1 MGETIEP
8 GDTDR
13 LFDENQNP
21 QPEEPLDQSWNI
33 PELNPW
39 ILLALAGLAYYV
51 YQNYLSNIRLPTRN
65 QENLVTPQDEEK
77 VRQMMEAR
85 ARQQAKYDTAAKD
98 LEEKRKNEPPP
109 KLGPISKQ
117 IADQAKVKAKLRP
130 EYNPL
135 MGDQSSS
142 GPPKRSARA
151 SAGGG
156 G

>member
-1 MGETIEP
+1 MEQSIEP
-8 GDTDR
+8 EDVDQ
-13 LFDENQNP
+13 LFDENP
-21 QPEEPLDQSWNI
+21 QPEQHQEQSWNF
-33 PELNPW
+33 PEYFQNPW

-65 QENLVTPQDEEK
+65 QSDQVTPQDEKK
-77 VRQMMEAR
+77 VREMMEAR
-85 ARQQAKYDTAAKD
+85 ARQQAKYDQAAKD
-98 LEEKRKNEPPP
+98 LEEKMKNEPPP

-117 IADQAKVKAKLRP
+117 IAAKAKLRP

-142 GPPKRSARA
+142 GPPRRSARA

-156 G
+156 